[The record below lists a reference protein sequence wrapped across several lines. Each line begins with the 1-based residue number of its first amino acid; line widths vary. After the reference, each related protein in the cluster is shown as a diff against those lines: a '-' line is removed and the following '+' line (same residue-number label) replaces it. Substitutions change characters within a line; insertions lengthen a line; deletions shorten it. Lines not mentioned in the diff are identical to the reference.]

1 MSVTLLAF
9 FFSANLVQNMHL
21 CSQRQTDRQTDA
33 HTHTDTQS
41 VLWGISLSLSLTH
54 TFTHSVFLFLFV
66 LLFFSAVRFHDC
78 GRGGRV
84 HFECSQPTGFRIEI
98 TGEALALWKLQPSL
112 SSSSSFSSSPLLVIA
127 RDVSTHEQWQT
138 QIRLGPSGGHE
149 SQV

>member
-21 CSQRQTDRQTDA
+21 CSQRQTDRQTR
-33 HTHTDTQS
+33 THTQIRRVS
-41 VLWGISLSLSLTH
+41 CGESLSLTH
-54 TFTHSVFLFLFV
+54 TFTHSLFLFLFV

>member
-1 MSVTLLAF
+1 MYERHTFSFF
-9 FFSANLVQNMHL
+9 FFSESCPKHAFMF
-21 CSQRQTDRQTDA
+21 SKTDRQTDRRA
-33 HTHTDTQS
+33 HTHRYAECP
-41 VLWGISLSLSLTH
+41 VGNLSHSHTHSLTLS
-54 TFTHSVFLFLFV
+54 FSFSLCCF
-66 LLFFSAVRFHDC
+66 FFSAVRFHDC